1 MHHKSLINH
10 VSQKKKWKT
19 RDQALYISITQK
31 PDHHQSWFFFCITPD
46 QGFPCM
52 TLFLSKPWFFVDF
65 RLFQCFL
72 IVFWWV
78 MWFFAVFKS
87 FLWCCHPAQTISH
100 LTESR
105 CVFLEG
111 FLLIFSVF
119 FESFLKVLANLAVIY
134 QNLAVI

>member
-1 MHHKSLINH
+1 MFHKKKMKNKGPGIIYINH
-10 VSQKKKWKT
+10 SKT
-19 RDQALYISITQK
+19 WSSPILI
-31 PDHHQSWFFFCITPD
+31 FFCITPD

-119 FESFLKVLANLAVIY
+119 FESFLTVLANLAVIY